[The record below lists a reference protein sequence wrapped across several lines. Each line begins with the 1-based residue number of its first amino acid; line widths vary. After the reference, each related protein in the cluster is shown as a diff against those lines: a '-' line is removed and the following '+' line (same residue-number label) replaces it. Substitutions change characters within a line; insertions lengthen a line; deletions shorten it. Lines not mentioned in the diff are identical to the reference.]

1 MITTAFRIGMTISIL
16 AYWPVVGFAED
27 TQSREI
33 EKKYVNPRVFPD
45 PKMAAEYGLKE
56 LRKIGLLPSPKH
68 EMFAKSLGFLSA
80 KETLVAE
87 LGVGLRTYDVSLN
100 RLKTIQGDHDPDP
113 VALLIDIHEI
123 IFPLLVEKQPR
134 ASLTIIE
141 LERGKGWIVGKEGRS
156 ALIHL
161 IESYRK
167 SKEDNLVRISA
178 LGLRFLGKRDQT
190 YKNELVLIPLVDRP
204 AFGIQAGQ
212 PVLARALSQQ
222 LRKK

>member
-16 AYWPVVGFAED
+16 AYWPVVGSAED

-100 RLKTIQGDHDPDP
+100 RLKTIQGDHDQIP
-113 VALLIDIHEI
+113 
-123 IFPLLVEKQPR
+123 
-134 ASLTIIE
+134 SL
-141 LERGKGWIVGKEGRS
+141 S
-156 ALIHL
+156 
-161 IESYRK
+161 
-167 SKEDNLVRISA
+167 
-178 LGLRFLGKRDQT
+178 
-190 YKNELVLIPLVDRP
+190 
-204 AFGIQAGQ
+204 
-212 PVLARALSQQ
+212 
-222 LRKK
+222 